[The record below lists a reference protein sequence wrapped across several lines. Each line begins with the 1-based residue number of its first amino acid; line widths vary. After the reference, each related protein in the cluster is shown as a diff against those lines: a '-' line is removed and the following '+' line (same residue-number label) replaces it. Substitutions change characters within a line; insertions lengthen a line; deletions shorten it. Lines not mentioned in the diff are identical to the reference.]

1 MATITVGGEATSRA
15 AESSITTYTRVWR
28 NGACTGNG
36 TLTSVEIY
44 AGANAI
50 TGLKVGTFS
59 VSISGSTPNWTGSTF
74 TNRDYESLGS
84 ANANAKTTFTGLSI
98 DAQTNDVLGIIA
110 TAGSIDYTG
119 SGGSATPGLVYKSGD
134 CFGAGE
140 QSSITADKNT
150 YICSLYATGAT
161 AVAGNPYY
169 YYLQQ

>member
-59 VSISGSTPNWTGSTF
+59 VVIASSKF

-84 ANANAKTTFTGLSI
+84 ANAYAKTTFTGLSI

-110 TAGSIDYTG
+110 TTGNIYYTG

-134 CFGAGE
+134 FFGAGE
-140 QSSITADKNT
+140 QSSITADSNT
-150 YICSLYATGAT
+150 YICSLYATGET

>member
-1 MATITVGGEATSRA
+1 MATITVGGAATSRA
-15 AESSITTYTRVWR
+15 SESSITSYTRVWR

-59 VSISGSTPNWTGSTF
+59 VSISGSNPLWTGSTF

-110 TAGSIDYTG
+110 TAGSIDYSS
-119 SGGSATPGLVYKSGD
+119 SGGSAVPGIFYKLGD
-134 CFGAGE
+134 YFGAGE
-140 QSSITADKNT
+140 QSSITADDKY
-150 YICSLYATGAT
+150 YICSLYATSGET
-161 AVAGNPYY
+161 VKPHY